1 MKTVLKIRT
10 PMGKRSPTIGMSSA
24 VHVSPVLQS
33 KTVIPSESSNPEP
46 TLLRT
51 PVRQTVDGKSPS
63 CGAAIADFAAKS
75 ATNATGTLL
84 KSMMTSEFGEKAI
97 VN

>member
-1 MKTVLKIRT
+1 MLKTRT
-10 PMGKRSPTIGMSSA
+10 PMGKRSPIIGMSSA

-33 KTVIPSESSNPEP
+33 KIVMPSESSNPEP

-51 PVRQTVDGKSPS
+51 PVRQTIDGKPPS
-63 CGAAIADFAAKS
+63 CGAAIAEFAANS
-75 ATNATGTLL
+75 ATNAMGSLL
-84 KSMMTSEFGEKAI
+84 KSMMTSEFGEKAV